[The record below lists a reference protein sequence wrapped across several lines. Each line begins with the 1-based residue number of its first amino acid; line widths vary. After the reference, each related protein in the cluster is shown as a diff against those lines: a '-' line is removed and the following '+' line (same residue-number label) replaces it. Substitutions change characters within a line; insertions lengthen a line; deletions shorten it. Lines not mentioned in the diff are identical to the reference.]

1 MSNLF
6 SSNLFG
12 GFSNSNNNQ
21 SKTQQIKNTNITN
34 STVTQIQPIN
44 TIPEKQLNNI
54 NFHSFHS
61 LLDDNRPYRNSM
73 EDFIKINEN
82 LTNNESL
89 FALYDGHGGSE
100 VAEYSSNRL
109 PEILKQKLSDN
120 YDKIDSLL
128 ETFKTLNN
136 ELKYAASDSCGSTA
150 AIILISENK
159 IFSANVGDSN
169 IYLLNV
175 NNKTIKQLSEEHNLS
190 NIKEKERIESEGGK
204 IINNRVGGSIIVS
217 RSIGDH
223 YFNKYGLSNQPF
235 THMEIVTQKEG
246 KLIILA
252 SDGIWDVLKIDS
264 IFDIFDLTLSCKA
277 LSIEIVNY
285 AKNKGSRDNISCI
298 VIKL

>member
-6 SSNLFG
+6 SSKLFG
-12 GFSNSNNNQ
+12 GFSNTNNYQINP
-21 SKTQQIKNTNITN
+21 QIKNENISNSLIIEKPVNNIT
-34 STVTQIQPIN
+34 
-44 TIPEKQLNNI
+44 PEKQLNKVTY
-54 NFHSFHS
+54 HSFHFI
-61 LLDDNRPYRNSM
+61 LDDNIPYRNSM

-82 LTNNESL
+82 LTINDSL
-89 FALYDGHGGSE
+89 FTLYDGHGGSE
-100 VAEYSSNRL
+100 VADYSSNRL
-109 PEILKQKLSDN
+109 PEILKLKLSEK
-120 YDKIDSLL
+120 YDKIESLV
-128 ETFKTLNN
+128 ETFKALNN
-136 ELKYAASDSCGSTA
+136 ELKYAASDTCGSTA
-150 AIILISENK
+150 AIVLISDNK

-169 IYLLNV
+169 IYLLDI
-175 NNKTIKQLSEEHNLS
+175 NNRVVKQLSEEHNLS

-223 YFNKYGLSNQPF
+223 FFNKYGLSNIPF

-252 SDGIWDVLKIDS
+252 SDGIWDVLKIES
-264 IFDIFDLTLSCKA
+264 IFDIFNLTLSCKELA
-277 LSIEIVNY
+277 IEIVNY